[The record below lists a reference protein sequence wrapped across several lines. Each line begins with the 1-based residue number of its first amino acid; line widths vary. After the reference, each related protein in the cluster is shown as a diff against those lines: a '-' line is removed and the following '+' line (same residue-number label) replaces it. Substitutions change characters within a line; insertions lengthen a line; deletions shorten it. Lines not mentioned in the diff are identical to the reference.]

1 MKADRQRPQLSYFLA
16 PFLFLIPVCGLL
28 LSSSSAQPA
37 KSSREWMKRVIPLPK
52 KMDISRAG
60 MSAHDPTEIFLTTPR
75 LDDPLLDTAGKV
87 LRPIAVGSSGFQIR
101 LTLADGSCPEK
112 VRREIRDV
120 PNSDQAYA
128 IEPFVEKGKMTGLLL
143 AANTPLGLLYAAR
156 TLSQVVVPPG
166 SPGLKLEIPEVRI
179 VDWPDLA
186 ERGEWGGNAAQDLAW
201 LAERKLNV
209 VEVHPQLGFNADG
222 SPRADLDRG
231 MLTEASR
238 VGVKIV
244 PIILHLEQLAATGL
258 FEYHPE
264 VAATPDPA
272 KPLPTDYTPGVCFSN
287 PETVD
292 LLAGWMRLL
301 LGLPGVSEVDVWL
314 SEMEGK
320 CFCPKCLGQDQFVME
335 TRGIIN
341 AFEKVRRERPHASLR
356 ILLTQASYE
365 SNDKVLASLR
375 PDTKVIYYDGGRTY
389 DSSHRPMIAPLLEAY
404 AANHW
409 LGVYPQLTNSW
420 RTVFPLSSPQFILA
434 RMREFA
440 AKNLRSVIGYATPSN
455 RYYDFNITA
464 AAEWAW
470 SSRGRTA
477 GEFAEAYA
485 AQKGIPYP
493 ARFAAWAQRLGE
505 VGWKLAGSRSIE
517 GLIFGAGGQS
527 LGDAGL
533 EPGPSAK
540 TLKTL
545 KWGGKLLSEFADER
559 DFDDSLVQARV
570 AQKEAAEV
578 GDPRVTDESECVL
591 GAMEFLASLKEISNA
606 WQSGGAPDKGAL
618 KAALQKMDLS
628 AQRLTASLYRWG
640 TRADPVTRASLPS
653 RFRDTVDCAASAA
666 DQEWRLAA
674 EAGIADPRPEFR
686 RRLALRWTE
695 KDFDAGKTKELWADV
710 SGLLAGA
717 GEYDVTLQFL
727 DGSAGVS
734 TRSASLLRGQT
745 QAAAEVIDEDA
756 WSFQVGRW
764 NNYVD
769 YWLTLSPEKAAGSR
783 PGDRYFLKVELGGPS
798 LSLPPERRTTAGFA
812 ALRKSWRR

>member
-1 MKADRQRPQLSYFLA
+1 MSHRLTALA
-16 PFLFLIPVCGLL
+16 CLL
-28 LSSSSAQPA
+28 ASIGGFGFCTPAAQPV
-37 KSSREWMKRVIPLPK
+37 KRSREWTKRVIPLPK

-60 MSAHDPTEIFLTTPR
+60 VVACDPTEIFLTTPR
-75 LDDPLLDTAGKV
+75 LDDPLLETAVKI
-87 LRPIAVGSSGFQIR
+87 LRRIAVGGRGFQIR
-101 LTLADGSCPEK
+101 LTLADGSCPDK
-112 VRREIRDV
+112 VRRAIREL

-128 IEPFVEKGKMTGLLL
+128 IEPIVEKGKMTGLLL
-143 AANTPLGLLYAAR
+143 AANNPLGLLYAAR
-156 TLSQVVVPPG
+156 TLDQLVAPPREP
-166 SPGLKLEIPEVRI
+166 SLKLEIPEVTI

-209 VEVHPQLGFNADG
+209 VEVHPKLGFNADG
-222 SPRADLDRG
+222 SPSADLDRG
-231 MLTEASR
+231 LLTEASR

-258 FEYHPE
+258 FKYHPE
-264 VAATPDPA
+264 VAATPDPS

-287 PETVD
+287 PKTVD

-335 TRGIIN
+335 TQGIIN
-341 AFEKVRRERPHASLR
+341 AFEKVRQERPRASLR

-365 SNDKVLASLR
+365 SNDKVLASVR

-389 DSSHRPMIAPLLEAY
+389 DSSHRPMIYPLLDTY

-420 RTVFPLSSPQFILA
+420 RTVFPFSSPQFILA

-455 RYYDFNITA
+455 RYYEFNITA
-464 AAEWAW
+464 AAEWGW

-485 AQKGIPYP
+485 IRRGIRDP
-493 ARFAAWAQRLGE
+493 AGFAAWAQRLGA
-505 VGWKLAGSRSIE
+505 VGWKMAGSRSVE
-517 GLIFGAGGQS
+517 GLIFGAGGQTPAD
-527 LGDAGL
+527 GGL
-533 EPGPSAK
+533 EPGQLAK
-540 TLKTL
+540 TLKNL
-545 KWGGKLLSEFADER
+545 KWGGELLAEFADEK
-559 DFDDSLVQARV
+559 DFGDSLVQARI
-570 AQKEAAEV
+570 AQKTAAEI
-578 GDPRVTDESECVL
+578 GDPRVTDESESVL
-591 GAMEFLASLKEISNA
+591 GAMEFLASLKEISNI
-606 WQSGGAPDKGAL
+606 WQSGGAPDKSAL
-618 KAALQKMDLS
+618 EKALQNMDVS
-628 AQRLTASLYRWG
+628 AERLTASLYRWG
-640 TRADPVTRASLPS
+640 MRVNPVPRASLPS

-674 EAGIADPRPEFR
+674 QAGITDPRPEFR

-695 KDFDAGKTKELWADV
+695 KDFAAGETATLWSAV

-727 DGSAGVS
+727 DGAAGVS
-734 TRSASLLRGQT
+734 TRAVSLLRGQT
-745 QAAAEVIDEDA
+745 PDTAEVIDADA

-764 NNYVD
+764 NNYID
-769 YWLTLSPEKAAGSR
+769 YWLTLSPEKAAAAR
-783 PGDRYFLKVELGGPS
+783 PGDRYFLQVELGGPP
-798 LSLPPERRTTAGFA
+798 LSLPAERRTTAGFA
-812 ALRKSWRR
+812 SLRKSWRQ